1 MKGGARL
8 IDFQQIRQSTDIEE
22 VAKWLGLEVRSGKA
36 RCPFHQDHT
45 PSLSFKDGRY
55 KCFGCD
61 ASGDA
66 VDLVA
71 KVRCVNT
78 QEAVQQIIEAFHLD
92 IGAPTPSKPSEFKE
106 PHLQEYID
114 KTIEIFGVTRQAQ
127 NYLESRG
134 FTGES
139 MLGFRFGFDA
149 GRNAIVIPYGSE
161 SAYYTS
167 RSIADKRFFKPRTED
182 AGPEP
187 LFYEESLDQAEPVFV
202 VESAFCALSIMQE
215 GGYAVSTCGTG
226 AKKLIDA
233 LKQRASIP
241 PLIICMDRDEAG
253 STASQKLCEQL
264 GTMGIAHLSMTTPE
278 AYKDPNELLVG
289 DVSLFRTWIQDVI
302 ERAKTMPP
310 VEQQVRR
317 GEITVPPI
325 LYTLQPEC
333 AEFYR
338 RTDIGNSNLFA
349 DFYKETVRYVPERKL
364 WYVFDGKR
372 WVQDTGNLRTMSL
385 SKRLAD
391 ILLVYAV
398 DITDDDLKKKF
409 IENCG
414 KWQSRRTREIILKDA
429 QDVYS
434 TYMTEFDA
442 DPYLFNC
449 QNGTLHL
456 KTMEFLPHDAK
467 DKLTKISQVVF
478 DPSARCERFDAF
490 VDEIMSSD
498 RERAD
503 FLPRSLGYA
512 LSGDT
517 RFECLFILYGATTRN
532 GKGTLMESVLT
543 VMGDYG
549 STVRPETISMKQNVS
564 SQNPTEDIA
573 RLAGIRFANISEPS
587 KGLLLNAAQVK
598 SMTGNDTINARFLH
612 ENSFDFRPQFKIFMN
627 TNYLPVITDI
637 TLFSSGRIMIIPFER
652 HFEENEQDKTLK
664 PLFRETENQ
673 SAILNWLLKGYRKLE
688 SEGLSMPQS
697 VACAT
702 ERYQHDSDKLALFL
716 EEEMEPNANAEER
729 TSMVYERYQKW
740 CDANGCYSEN
750 MRNFKQA
757 LSVYG
762 HIERKRPRVGGGPT
776 TIFIG
781 YRLRFD
787 TGDFTDYKGKIPF
800 D

>member
-1 MKGGARL
+1 VSL
-8 IDFQQIRQSTDIEE
+8 IDFQRIRQSTDI
-22 VAKWLGLEVRSGKA
+22 VAIAKWLGLEVHGEKA
-36 RCPFHQDHT
+36 KCPFHQDRT
-45 PSLSFKDGRY
+45 PSLSFKDGRF

-71 KVRCVNT
+71 RMKDIST
-78 QEAVQQIIEAFHLD
+78 LEAVTQVTEVFHLD
-92 IGAPTPSKPSEFKE
+92 ECSPTTRKPKEFKE
-106 PHLQEYID
+106 SHLQEYID
-114 KTIEIFGVTRQAQ
+114 NAIERFAVTRQAQ

-134 FTGES
+134 FSGES
-139 MLGFRFGFDA
+139 MLRFRFGFDA
-149 GRNAIVIPYGSE
+149 GRKAIVIPYGSE

-167 RSIADKRFFKPRTED
+167 RRITAKQFFKPRTED

-253 STASQKLCEQL
+253 AAAALKLSEQL
-264 GTMGIAHLSMTTPE
+264 GIMGIAHLSTTTPE
-278 AYKDPNELLVG
+278 GYKDPNELLIG
-289 DVSLFRTWIQDVI
+289 DASQFRTWLRDAVEQ
-302 ERAKTMPP
+302 AKAMPP

-317 GEITVPPI
+317 GEITVPPL
-325 LYTLQPEC
+325 LYTIKPEC
-333 AEFYR
+333 VESYK

-349 DFYKETVRYVPERKL
+349 DFYKDTVRYVPERKL

-372 WVQDTGNLRTMSL
+372 WIPDIGNLRTMAL
-385 SKRLAD
+385 CKKLAD
-391 ILLVYAV
+391 ALMVYA
-398 DITDDDLKKKF
+398 IEIEDDDIKRKF
-409 IENCG
+409 IENCK

-434 TYMTEFDA
+434 THMAEFDA

-456 KTMEFLPHDAK
+456 KTIEFLPHDAN
-467 DKLTKISQVVF
+467 DKLTKISQVVY
-478 DPSARCERFDAF
+478 DPSSRCERFDAF

-503 FLPRSLGYA
+503 FLQRSLGYA

-517 RFECLFILYGATTRN
+517 RFECLFILFGATTRN

-598 SMTGNDTINARFLH
+598 SMTVTIRSTRGFCT
-612 ENSFDFRPQFKIFMN
+612 KIA
-627 TNYLPVITDI
+627 L
-637 TLFSSGRIMIIPFER
+637 TLGRSLRSS
-652 HFEENEQDKTLK
+652 
-664 PLFRETENQ
+664 
-673 SAILNWLLKGYRKLE
+673 
-688 SEGLSMPQS
+688 
-697 VACAT
+697 
-702 ERYQHDSDKLALFL
+702 
-716 EEEMEPNANAEER
+716 
-729 TSMVYERYQKW
+729 
-740 CDANGCYSEN
+740 
-750 MRNFKQA
+750 
-757 LSVYG
+757 
-762 HIERKRPRVGGGPT
+762 
-776 TIFIG
+776 
-781 YRLRFD
+781 
-787 TGDFTDYKGKIPF
+787 
-800 D
+800 